1 MTFRIRFQV
10 SIVTAILLIIAAMT
24 AATLTSVYV
33 ASTRTARETAVRLFE
48 QVAQGAL
55 SRIDHQVG
63 QTLALANLGAAQTGM
78 FGVDGNGLAAPTL
91 PFLFAALDQEPS
103 LYSLYYGFADGN
115 FLQVIA
121 TRGDR
126 RILDAHQAPAEAAW
140 IVRAIDGRGKQR
152 RQVWTFLDRN
162 RRPVGTRTDASPNF
176 DPRQRPWYKAAAA
189 AAAPQLSAAYVFN
202 SLQEPGITASRR
214 LGSANGVPGGG
225 VFGVDITLAGL
236 DAFVAAQNIS
246 AHGGMVL
253 FDESRRVLALTP
265 KLAQPQPPLLA
276 EMREVRA
283 PLVQALVG
291 AGLDGK
297 GESLRVIEQ
306 DSQRLL
312 VQLAR
317 WTGTGDRGIDIAI
330 IAPAD
335 DFSGP
340 VNAMRS
346 QVLLLA
352 LAGLALFVPAAL
364 LFSNRMARSVR
375 ALAMDAERVRNMDFA
390 AAPPPP
396 SRIIEFDELG
406 QAFDLM
412 KHTLEARKTQLD
424 ETRDKLARLVDLGIA
439 MSAERDS
446 NRLMEMVLQGAK
458 ELTNADGGTL
468 YIRSDDD
475 KLQFQIL
482 RNDTLGVALGGT
494 TGNEVTIPPVPM
506 FDADGKPNHR
516 NVVSYAVHAQQTVV
530 IADAYDATNFDFSGT
545 RIFDERNGYRSKS
558 FMTVP
563 LKPRGGDVIG
573 ALQLINARPPHLD
586 EVVPFSP
593 DIQRFVE
600 ALAAQA
606 ATALYN
612 RELLSAQERLMDS
625 MIQLIAGAID
635 AKSPYTGGHCER
647 VPELAQMLAQEA
659 TDQQAGPLAEFRF
672 ETEEEWREFRIGA
685 WLHDCGKVVTP
696 EYIVDK
702 ATKLETI
709 YNRIHEVRMRFEV
722 LLRDAQISRLE
733 AVAAGG
739 DPLVAAAEYEA
750 CKAQLMEDFA
760 FVAECNVGGEYF
772 APEKVERLKR
782 IAQTTWLRHFDDRLG
797 LAHEELKRYAGYPP
811 QQLPAEEMLL
821 SDKPWHVITR
831 DGGINRAYND
841 LGFQV
846 PVPENLYNLGEV
858 YNLSISRGTLTVED
872 HFKIKEHIMQ
882 TIAMLERLPFPKHL
896 KRVPEYAGTHHET
909 LTGSGYPRKLAADG
923 LSVPA
928 RIMAIA
934 DIFEALTASDRPYKK
949 AKTLSESVKIL
960 SFFKKDGHIDADLFD
975 LFLTSGCYRRYAE
988 RFLLPD
994 QIDDVDISAYVSA
1007 PERLENRH
1015 TATADV

>member
-1 MTFRIRFQV
+1 MQFRIRFQV
-10 SIVTAILLIIAAMT
+10 SIVTAILLIIAVMT

-55 SRIDHQVG
+55 ARIDRQVG
-63 QTLALANLGAAQTGM
+63 QTLVLANLGAALPGMTGVS
-78 FGVDGNGLAAPTL
+78 GDGLGSSAL
-91 PFLFAALDQEPS
+91 PFLYSALEQEPS
-103 LYSLYYGFADGN
+103 LYSLYYGFADGS

-121 TRGDR
+121 TRGDQ
-126 RILDAHQAPAEAAW
+126 RILDAHQAPADAGW
-140 IVRAIDGRGKQR
+140 IVRAISGQGEHRHQI
-152 RQVWTFLDRN
+152 WTFLDRE
-162 RRPVGTRTDASPNF
+162 RRIVASRIDDTPTY
-176 DPRQRPWYKAAAA
+176 DPRQRPWYLAATDAIAA
-189 AAAPQLSAAYVFN
+189 DPQLSAAYVFN
-202 SLQEPGITASRR
+202 SLREPGITASRR
-214 LGSANGVPGGG
+214 LNSAQG

-236 DAFVAAQNIS
+236 SAFVASQNIS
-246 AHGGMVL
+246 AQGGMVL
-253 FDESRRVLALTP
+253 FDESGRVLALSP
-265 KLAQPQPPLLA
+265 SLADSQLPLLA
-276 EMREVRA
+276 DMAELRSPLVRA
-283 PLVQALVG
+283 LLG
-291 AGLDGK
+291 AGIDNG
-297 GESLRVIEQ
+297 GEALRVVETASLR
-306 DSQRLL
+306 LL
-312 VQLAR
+312 AQIAR
-317 WTGTGDRGIDIAI
+317 WHGTRERGIGIAI
-330 IAPAD
+330 LAPAD
-335 DFSGP
+335 DFVGP
-340 VNAMRS
+340 IRAMRS
-346 QVLLLA
+346 HILLLA
-352 LAGLALFVPAAL
+352 LGELALLVPIAL
-364 LFSNRMARSVR
+364 LFSSRMAHSVR
-375 ALAMDAERVRNMDFA
+375 ALAADAGRVRDMNFTA
-390 AAPPPP
+390 TPPLS
-396 SRIIEFDELG
+396 SRIIEFDELDK
-406 QAFDLM
+406 AFDLM
-412 KHTLEARKTQLD
+412 KHTLEARKRQLD

-475 KLQFQIL
+475 KLQFQIV

-494 TGNEVTIPPVPM
+494 TGNDVTIPPVAM
-506 FDADGKPNHR
+506 FDADGHANHR
-516 NVVSYAVHAQQTVV
+516 NVVSHAVHAQQTVV
-530 IADAYDATNFDFSGT
+530 IADAYDATSFDFSGT

-558 FMTVP
+558 FLTVP

-573 ALQLINARPPHLD
+573 ALQLINARPHDSD

-612 RELLSAQERLMDS
+612 RDLLSAQERLMDA

-659 TDQQAGPLAEFRF
+659 TAQNAGPLADFRF
-672 ETEEEWREFRIGA
+672 DTDEQWREFRIGA

-702 ATKLETI
+702 ATKLEII

-722 LLRDAQISRLE
+722 LLRDARITQLE
-733 AVAAGG
+733 AMAAGA
-739 DPLVAAAEYEA
+739 DPQAAAAEYEA
-750 CKAQLMEDFA
+750 RKTALMDDFT

-811 QQLPAEEMLL
+811 EPLPAPEPLL
-821 SDKPWHVITR
+821 SDKPWHLIPR
-831 DGGINRAYND
+831 DGGTNRAYND

-846 PVPENLYNLGEV
+846 PVPENLYNRGEV
-858 YNLSISRGTLTVED
+858 YNLSISRGTLTAED

-909 LTGSGYPRKLAADG
+909 LTGSGYPRALTAAN

-975 LFLTSGCYRRYAE
+975 LFLSSGCYRRYAE
-988 RFLLPD
+988 RFLQPD
-994 QIDDVDISAYVSA
+994 QIDDVDISAYVGA
-1007 PERLENRH
+1007 PALQG
-1015 TATADV
+1015 